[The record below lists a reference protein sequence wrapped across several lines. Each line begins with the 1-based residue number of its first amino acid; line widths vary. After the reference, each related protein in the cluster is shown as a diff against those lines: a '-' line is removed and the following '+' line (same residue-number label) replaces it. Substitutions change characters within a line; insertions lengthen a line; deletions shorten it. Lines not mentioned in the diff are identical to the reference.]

1 MAARMTPVVCDEEI
15 QRKENM
21 TDDHPYAEWSSAMFD
36 ILREAGIKTF
46 AHVPDAGND
55 RLIAIAEEHNDTR
68 ALLLTTE
75 EEGVA
80 ICAGADLVGQRAI
93 LCMQSSG
100 LGNCLNYLSLA
111 KGARFPV
118 LMMISMRG
126 DYGEQNPWQY
136 PMGEAAETLL
146 QAMDVQIFKVE
157 QRDDLETATIA
168 AVNASGKGTQSA
180 AIVLGQKFLGAK
192 GF

>member
-1 MAARMTPVVCDEEI
+1 MTAEHPHAAWS
-15 QRKENM
+15 
-21 TDDHPYAEWSSAMFD
+21 AEMFD
-36 ILREAGIKTF
+36 ILQDAGVTLF

-55 RLIAIAEEHNDTR
+55 RLIALAEASNETR

-80 ICAGADLVGQRAI
+80 ICAGADLVGNRGV

-100 LGNCLNYLSLA
+100 VGNCANYLTLA
-111 KGARFPV
+111 KGGRFPL
-118 LMMISMRG
+118 LMMVSMRG

-136 PMGEAAETLL
+136 PMGEATETLL
-146 QAMDVQIFKVE
+146 DAMGVLIFRVDRRE
-157 QRDDLETATIA
+157 DLEAATRA
-168 AVNASGKGTQSA
+168 AVNASGAGGQAA

-192 GF
+192 AF

>member
-1 MAARMTPVVCDEEI
+1 MA
-15 QRKENM
+15 
-21 TDDHPYAEWSSAMFD
+21 DDHPHAEWSGAMFD
-36 ILREAGIKTF
+36 MLRDAGVTLF

-55 RLIAIAEEHNDTR
+55 RLIALVEEHNDTR
-68 ALLLTTE
+68 AVLLTTE

-80 ICAGADLVGQRAI
+80 ICAGADLVGGRAI

-100 LGNCLNYLSLA
+100 LGNCPNYLSLA
-111 KGARFPV
+111 KGGRFPL

-136 PMGEAAETLL
+136 PMGAAVETLL
-146 QAMDVQIFKVE
+146 KAAGVLIFKVE
-157 QRDDLETATIA
+157 RRDELEAATTA
-168 AVNASGKGTQSA
+168 AVNATVRGAQAA
-180 AIVLGQKFLGAK
+180 AIVLSQKFLGAK

>member
-1 MAARMTPVVCDEEI
+1 MMN
-15 QRKENM
+15 Q
-21 TDDHPYAEWSSAMFD
+21 HPHAEWSAAMFD
-36 ILREAGIKTF
+36 ILREAGVTLF

-55 RLIAIAEEHNDTR
+55 RLIALAETSNETR

-80 ICAGADLVGQRAI
+80 ICAGADLTGARGV

-100 LGNCLNYLSLA
+100 LGNCTNFLSLA
-111 KGARFPV
+111 KGGRFPL

-136 PMGEAAETLL
+136 PMGEATEVLL
-146 QAMDVQIFKVE
+146 RAMGVLMFKVE
-157 QRDDLETATIA
+157 RRDELEIATRA
-168 AVNASGKGTQSA
+168 AVDASGTGGQAA

-192 GF
+192 AF

>member
-1 MAARMTPVVCDEEI
+1 MA
-15 QRKENM
+15 
-21 TDDHPYAEWSSAMFD
+21 DDHPHTEWSGVMFD
-36 ILREAGIKTF
+36 ILREAGVTLF

-55 RLIAIAEEHNDTR
+55 RLISLVEEHNDTR
-68 ALLLTTE
+68 AVLLTTE

-80 ICAGADLVGQRAI
+80 ICAGADLVGGRAI

-100 LGNCLNYLSLA
+100 LGNCPNYLSLA
-111 KGARFPV
+111 KGGRFPL

-136 PMGEAAETLL
+136 PMGEAVETLL
-146 QAMDVQIFKVE
+146 QAAGVSIFKVE
-157 QRDDLETATIA
+157 RRDELEAATTA
-168 AVNASGKGTQSA
+168 AVNASGRGAQAA

>member
-1 MAARMTPVVCDEEI
+1 MPET
-15 QRKENM
+15 
-21 TDDHPYAEWSSAMFD
+21 HPHAEWSGKMFD
-36 ILREAGIKTF
+36 LMREANVKLF

-55 RLIAIAEEHNDTR
+55 RLIALAEENNNTR
-68 ALLLTTE
+68 AVLLTTE

-80 ICAGADLVGQRAI
+80 ICAGADLVGERAV

-100 LGNCLNYLSLA
+100 LGNCPNFLSLA
-111 KGARFPV
+111 KGARFPL

-136 PMGEAAETLL
+136 PMANAVEPLLETMGVLS
-146 QAMDVQIFKVE
+146 FKVE
-157 QRDDLETATIA
+157 EKEDLEKATIA
-168 AVNASGKGTQSA
+168 ALHATGKGAQAA
-180 AIVLGQKFLGAK
+180 AIILSQKFLGAK

>member
-1 MAARMTPVVCDEEI
+1 MT
-15 QRKENM
+15 N
-21 TDDHPYAEWSSAMFD
+21 DHPHAKWSGIMFD
-36 ILREAGIKTF
+36 ILHDAGVRLF

-55 RLIAIAEEHNDTR
+55 RLIALAEAHNDTR
-68 ALLLTTE
+68 TVLLTSE

-80 ICAGADLVGQRAI
+80 ICAGADLVGERAV

-100 LGNCLNYLSLA
+100 LGNCPNYLSLA
-111 KGARFPV
+111 KGGRFPV

-136 PMGEAAETLL
+136 PMGEAVEPLL
-146 QAMDVQIFKVE
+146 QSMGVLIFKVE
-157 QRDDLETATIA
+157 GPDDLERATIA
-168 AVNASGKGTQSA
+168 AVNASGKGAQAA

>member
-1 MAARMTPVVCDEEI
+1 M
-15 QRKENM
+15 
-21 TDDHPYAEWSSAMFD
+21 DDNHPHAKWSGAMFD
-36 ILREAGIKTF
+36 VFRDAGIKLF
-46 AHVPDAGND
+46 AYVPDAGND
-55 RLIAIAEEHNDTR
+55 RLIALAEAHNDTQTV
-68 ALLLTTE
+68 LLTSE

-80 ICAGADLVGQRAI
+80 ICAGADLVGGRSV

-100 LGNCLNYLSLA
+100 LGNCPNYLSLA
-111 KGARFPV
+111 KGGRFPV

-136 PMGEAAETLL
+136 PMGEAVEPLL
-146 QAMDVQIFKVE
+146 QSMGVLIFKVE
-157 QRDDLETATIA
+157 GPDDLEKATIA
-168 AVNASGKGTQSA
+168 AVNASGKGAQAA

>member
-1 MAARMTPVVCDEEI
+1 MPET
-15 QRKENM
+15 
-21 TDDHPYAEWSSAMFD
+21 HPHAEWSGKMFD
-36 ILREAGIKTF
+36 LMREANVKLF

-55 RLIAIAEEHNDTR
+55 RLIALAEENNDTR
-68 ALLLTTE
+68 AVLLTTE

-80 ICAGADLVGQRAI
+80 ICAGADLVGERAV

-100 LGNCLNYLSLA
+100 LGNCPNYLSLA
-111 KGARFPV
+111 KGARFPL

-136 PMGEAAETLL
+136 PMANAVEPLLETMGVLS
-146 QAMDVQIFKVE
+146 FKVE
-157 QRDDLETATIA
+157 EKEDLEKATIA
-168 AVNASGKGTQSA
+168 ALHATGKGAQAA
-180 AIVLGQKFLGAK
+180 AIILSQKFLGAK

>member
-1 MAARMTPVVCDEEI
+1 MADA
-15 QRKENM
+15 
-21 TDDHPYAEWSSAMFD
+21 HPHAEWSGVMFD
-36 ILREAGIKTF
+36 MFRDSGIKLF

-55 RLIAIAEEHNDTR
+55 RLIALAEEHNETR
-68 ALLLTTE
+68 AILLTTE

-80 ICAGADLVGQRAI
+80 ICAGADLVGERAV

-100 LGNCLNYLSLA
+100 LGNCPNYLSLA
-111 KGARFPV
+111 KGARFPL

-136 PMGEAAETLL
+136 PMGDAVEPILR
-146 QAMDVQIFKVE
+146 AMGVQIFKVE
-157 QRDDLETATIA
+157 RRDDLEKAVNA
-168 AVNASGKGTQSA
+168 AVNASGKGAQAA
-180 AIVLGQKFLGAK
+180 AIVLSQKFLGAK